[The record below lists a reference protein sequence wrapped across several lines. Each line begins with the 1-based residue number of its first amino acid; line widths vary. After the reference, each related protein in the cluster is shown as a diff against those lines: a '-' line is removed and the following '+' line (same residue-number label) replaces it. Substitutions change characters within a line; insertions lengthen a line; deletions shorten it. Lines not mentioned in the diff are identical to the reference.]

1 MTSPS
6 DTQPRSPFKVS
17 PSSTSDI
24 DPHEPPSRGRS
35 GCLVYGLIGLMI
47 IGFVGLIIALAGFAG
62 WTTGQRVAQTN
73 ATATQNAA
81 ISEQLLRIPTDVSNN
96 NQFLVGK
103 RLEYLL
109 TLTPAVPG
117 VEALVQTATA
127 LYQSKLPTATPLP
140 TSTPLP
146 LAATA
151 TQIPLIPAGSATP
164 DLTALLQQAD
174 SAAVLAD
181 WDTAIDLLDAIMGLD
196 PDFQTITVR
205 QQMLNAL
212 TKKALLLYRSPDATG
227 LAEANQLTD
236 RARQFG
242 DIGELEFE
250 SFIASLY
257 LDAIN
262 ATGIDF
268 NRSVRKLTDLYNQ
281 VPSYRDV
288 RSRLINEYINYGDTL
303 VASAQP
309 CSAVGQYQNALSVQ
323 DDVTVIA
330 KRDAAQTACTLQ
342 ATQTFLT
349 TPLPGT
355 IQPVGVAP
363 VGVPATPGG

>member
-6 DTQPRSPFKVS
+6 DTQPRSPFKV
-17 PSSTSDI
+17 PPNAAPDV

-35 GCLVYGLIGLMI
+35 GCLVYGLIGLMV
-47 IGFVGLIIALAGFAG
+47 IGFAGLIVALAGFAG
-62 WTTGQRVAQTN
+62 WTSGQRVAQTN
-73 ATATQNAA
+73 ATATQNAVIA
-81 ISEQLLRIPTDVSNN
+81 EQLLRIPTDVQNN
-96 NQFLVGK
+96 NQFLIGK

-109 TLTPAVPG
+109 TLTPAVAG

-127 LYQSKLPTATPLP
+127 VYEKNLPTATPLP
-140 TSTPLP
+140 TSTPP
-146 LAATA
+146 PQAASPTA
-151 TQIPLIPAGSATP
+151 PPLIPAGSATP
-164 DLTALLQQAD
+164 DLTALLQQAE
-174 SAAVLAD
+174 SASVLAD

-196 PDFQTITVR
+196 PDFQTAAVR

-212 TKKALLLYRSPDATG
+212 TKKALLLYRSPDASG

-250 SFIASLY
+250 SFVASLY
-257 LDAIN
+257 LDAVN
-262 ATGIDF
+262 ATGVDF

-288 RSRLINEYINYGDTL
+288 RQRLINEYINYGDTL

-309 CSAVGQYQNALSVQ
+309 CGAVGQYQNALSVQ